1 MLINKFGIA
10 SLIVISVVLIF
21 NIQPSTL
28 SVDAGS
34 TATETKPR
42 VNISYSA
49 PGAPYPSHAIFWL
62 GKVDRDHNYSDV
74 RMIYYD
80 SGIKFTIHTIDRLL
94 WTDTSPTPAE
104 IKEWD
109 TVSVYIDL
117 EGPSGNAP
125 EPTSYRFDV
134 QLGGFYQIYQGD
146 GNDWKPINLSNI
158 ITTTWRGDQGPNSNV
173 DVKGWQAD
181 IYIPFTSFGLSS
193 TPPFNSIWGLAV
205 EVHDRDDAAGAVRFT
220 KTWPDTMQPNN
231 PSSWGELSFGWKP
244 FHIPLA
250 LPTGKTTLRQDL
262 NNILVMD
269 GHVGGH
275 TICGSDVD
283 HWTEWGNKNYA
294 GYGQINIQNQWDV
307 SDWPCFSK
315 YFITFPLDA
324 LPNVKTIISAKLT
337 MTLFGTSGGG
347 EWGEPPDSYIQ
358 VFSVSDD
365 WDASTLTWNNAP
377 MAKENIAGTWVKPR
391 NYELPYETYSWE
403 VREAVVEAIQ
413 SGQPLRL
420 ALYSADGP
428 MHTGKYFWS
437 SDTTEWG
444 GAVRPA
450 LEIVWGEDCS
460 SPDITCHIQYIPN
473 LLR

>member
-1 MLINKFGIA
+1 MLVKKYGIA
-10 SLIVISVVLIF
+10 LLILITAVMSFMGQQNALVV
-21 NIQPSTL
+21 N
-28 SVDAGS
+28 AGS
-34 TATETKPR
+34 TAIETKPR
-42 VNISYSA
+42 VNIPYSA

-74 RMIYYD
+74 RIIYYD
-80 SGIKFTIHTIDRLL
+80 SRIKFTIHTIDRLL

-109 TVSVYIDL
+109 AISVYLNTDAL
-117 EGPSGNAP
+117 SPSTP
-125 EPTSYRFDV
+125 HTTSYRFDV
-134 QLGGFYQIYQGD
+134 QLGGHHAIYQGD
-146 GNDWKPINLSNI
+146 GTKWVEVNI
-158 ITTTWRGDQGPNSNV
+158 PTEITTSWRGDQGPNSNV
-173 DVKGWQAD
+173 DAKGWQAD

-205 EVHDRDDAAGAVRFT
+205 EMHDRDDAAGAIRFT
-220 KTWPDTMQPNN
+220 KSWPSSMQPNN

-244 FHIPLA
+244 VDFPSA
-250 LPTGKTTLRQDL
+250 LPTGKTTLRHGL
-262 NNILVMD
+262 NNISVRD

-275 TICGSDVD
+275 TICGSNVD
-283 HWTEWGNKNYA
+283 HWTEWGNTNYA

-315 YFITFPLDA
+315 FFITFPLDT
-324 LPNVKTIISAKLT
+324 LPNDKTIISAKLT

-365 WDASTLTWNNAP
+365 WDESTLTWNNAP
-377 MAKENIAGTWVKPR
+377 AAKENISGTWVKPR

-444 GAVRPA
+444 GAVRPT

-460 SPDITCHIQYIPN
+460 SPDITCHFQYIPN
-473 LLR
+473 VLK